1 MITVE
6 VIQMAVKA
14 NHDISSGLDTAFI
27 NSAINSNLAYRPEF
41 VSNDYTQGK
50 KVSVAIER
58 ELRHCDA
65 FYISVAF
72 ITEGGLAPLK
82 QVLAEL
88 RDKGIPGKILTTS
101 YLTFTEPKALKTLA
115 DLSNVEVRVYDST
128 DEGAVGFHTKG
139 YVFKEEEIYRFI
151 VGSSNMTSSAFS
163 VNKEWNTK
171 LVSTSDGELLKQM
184 MTEFEALWNSE
195 HTYAVEDFIEDYE
208 VKYKLIKEQKKNAAK
223 EQTVDLQAYKLKP
236 NKMQARF
243 VNNFRNLLESNEH
256 RGLLVSSCGSGK
268 TYASAFALRET
279 RQKKVLFLVHREQIA
294 KQALKS
300 YKRVFGSNRTYG
312 LLSGTEKNFTQD
324 YIFSTMQTMAKDE
337 IMQKFLPDHFDT
349 IVVDEVHRA
358 GANSYQ
364 KIMSYFKPNFY
375 LGMTASPERMD
386 GFDIFA
392 LFDHNIAYEIRLQQ
406 ALEQNLLCPFH
417 YYGITDL
424 IIDGETI
431 NEKEDFNQLT
441 CSARVDHILKQA
453 NYYGY
458 NGDRVKGLIFVSR
471 RDEGKEL
478 SRLFNERGL
487 RTLFLSGD
495 DSQEKRES
503 AIERLEQDDY
513 EGGLDYIFSVDIMNE
528 GIDAPRVNQVI
539 MLRPTQSPVIFVQQL
554 GRGLRKA
561 DNKEYVVILD
571 FIGNYTNNFMIPIAL
586 SGDRSYNKDSIRR
599 YVSEG
604 TRVIP
609 GESTIHFDAISRERI
624 YHSIDQ
630 ARTNDVKLLRESFD
644 NLRYRLG
651 RIPTVLDFKEYGSID
666 VRKFFEK
673 FGSYYAFL
681 KKYYS
686 DDYSVCLNTHE
697 ELIIEFLSKKV
708 TNMKRIHEL
717 LVLKHLI
724 NQNQRILAYMEK
736 LLPEQYKVTYSKV
749 VEESVI
755 RNLTNEFAKEEER
768 KKYASCVLIQKVD
781 EGYELHPEFRALLMR
796 DPEFSKMVKELIEYG
811 IETIEDK
818 YAQPYKDTN
827 FQLYQKYTYE
837 DVCRLLNWKKNLNA
851 QNIGGYFYDTATKTL
866 PVFINYDK
874 TEDAIAYED
883 RFVSQQN
890 LIALSKHPRKVD
902 SSDADHFYKR
912 TAEDRDNRI
921 FLFVRKNKNDKEAKE
936 FYFLGEIFAKGS
948 PIPIKME
955 KTKDDAFEINYTLDV
970 PVRDDIYEYM
980 TS

>member
-1 MITVE
+1 
-6 VIQMAVKA
+6 MAVKA

-72 ITEGGLAPLK
+72 ITEGGLASLK

-115 DLSNVEVRVYDST
+115 NLSNVEVRVYDST

-139 YVFKEEEIYRFI
+139 YVFKEEDIYRFI
-151 VGSSNMTSSAFS
+151 VGSSNMTASAFS

-912 TAEDRDNRI
+912 TVEDRDNRI

>member
-1 MITVE
+1 
-6 VIQMAVKA
+6 MAVKA

-128 DEGAVGFHTKG
+128 DEGASGFHTKG
-139 YVFKEEEIYRFI
+139 YIFKEEEIYRFI
-151 VGSSNMTSSAFS
+151 VGSSNMTASAFS

-208 VKYKLIKEQKKNAAK
+208 VRYKLIKEQKKNAAK

-666 VRKFFEK
+666 VRKYFEK
-673 FGSYYAFL
+673 FGSYYVFL

-686 DDYSVCLNTHE
+686 DDYTVALNTQE

-768 KKYASCVLIQKVD
+768 KKYASCVLIKKVD

-851 QNIGGYFYDTATKTL
+851 QNIGGYFYDTTTKTL

-912 TAEDRDNRI
+912 TVEDRDNRI